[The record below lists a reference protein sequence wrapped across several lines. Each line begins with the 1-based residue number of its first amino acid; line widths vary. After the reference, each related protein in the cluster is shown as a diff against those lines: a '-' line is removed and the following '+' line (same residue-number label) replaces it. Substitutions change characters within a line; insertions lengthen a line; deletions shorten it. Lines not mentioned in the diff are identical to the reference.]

1 MTVTRIHTAVKTSKL
16 VMLDVCGGDLIGD
29 RYKTLSVDDYGFL
42 EKVFAYKGMCFP
54 FSDVKDVKQRY
65 DPKIM
70 SLYVASV
77 TKPDRTWVIWFSSR
91 ADYFT
96 LRCRYLGYPHCC
108 IQSHKIALK
117 EGLQSSKDT
126 VAPIGI
132 VRCPLHKDLS
142 AQEYLNVVNSSRYHF
157 KPQEINKGIAKPS
170 EFFLNL
176 VYHVLYDKL

>member
-1 MTVTRIHTAVKTSKL
+1 MTVTRIHRKVRTSNL
-16 VMLDVCGGDLIGD
+16 VMLDVCGGDLVGD
-29 RYKTLSVDDYGFL
+29 RGKALSVDDYGRL
-42 EKVFAYKGMCFP
+42 EKVFAYKGVCFP
-54 FSDVKDVKQRY
+54 FSDVKQRY
-65 DPKIM
+65 DPKMM

-108 IQSHKIALK
+108 IQNHKSALK

-132 VRCPLHKDLS
+132 ARCPLHKDLS
-142 AQEYLNVVNSSRYHF
+142 TQEYLNVVNSSRYHF

-176 VYHVLYDKL
+176 TYLVLYNKL